1 MTSGTYQLNRE
12 CCHESP
18 TRTRDLAARAVTCG
32 LFLALTWRMA
42 EDVASTGRITGLLLL
57 VSEFLVVV
65 LTLVRRPALDL
76 NGTWRARAV
85 LVISVVGPALARPDV
100 SAALLPDLLT
110 GGASA
115 LGLLVVIGGK
125 LSLGRSFGLLAANR
139 GLVCRGFYRA
149 VRHPIY
155 GGYLIT
161 HAAFAAAN
169 ASPWNLVV
177 LGAADVGLVLRALTE
192 ERTLFR
198 DPHYAAYAM
207 TVRWRMVPGVF

>member
-1 MTSGTYQLNRE
+1 LRGQI
-12 CCHESP
+12 HASP
-18 TRTRDLAARAVTCG
+18 ARARDLAARVATCG
-32 LFLALTWRMA
+32 LFLALTWRIA
-42 EDVASTGRITGLLLL
+42 EDVARTGRVTGLLLL
-57 VSEFLVVV
+57 ASEFLVVV

-76 NGTWRARAV
+76 NATWHARAV
-85 LVISVVGPALARPDV
+85 LVVSVVGPALARPDV

-110 GGASA
+110 GCVSG

-139 GLVCRGFYRA
+139 GLVSRGFYRA

-161 HAAFAAAN
+161 HVAFVAAN
-169 ASPWNLVV
+169 ATPWNLVV
-177 LGAADVGLVLRALTE
+177 LGAADVGLILRALTE

-198 DPHYAAYAM
+198 DPHYVSYAM
-207 TVRWRMVPGVF
+207 NVRWRMVPGVF